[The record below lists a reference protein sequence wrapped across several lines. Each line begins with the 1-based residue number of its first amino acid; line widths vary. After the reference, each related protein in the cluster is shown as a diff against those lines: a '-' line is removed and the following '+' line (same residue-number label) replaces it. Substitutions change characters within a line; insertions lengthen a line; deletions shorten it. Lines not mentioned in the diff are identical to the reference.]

1 MSKAAIGKA
10 LSDLHAMSIISEY
23 VRAGE
28 KQGTHFLRP
37 ERLSPWQVRM
47 MTGSLP
53 AFAARLRSAAI
64 HLLVF
69 VTLIAGSSSYS
80 CAAAVEDGVDLAR
93 VTDHLALEQSLSIL
107 EDRDGYLSAG
117 EALRH
122 SGWVAASLR
131 TLTQGFT
138 SSAFWLRGAFYN
150 GSDQPVTRWLSVGVV
165 RLEDV
170 RYFRFAPG
178 EDKPSETLLAGNRTR
193 LEDRAVRAARSVFPI
208 TLAPGE
214 RTIVALRVQSRS
226 SVSIEASLWS
236 PASFQEADAPD
247 LLIEMLLVGSMGTMA
262 LFSLVLGVARRDRV
276 FLALAAGAIAE
287 VIYDL
292 AFQGFLYR
300 FILTGGGDVV
310 LRAPGV
316 LGLIAHVLLCT
327 MAAMFIG
334 IDRIAIWW
342 RTLCTFSAI
351 LLAGSLFAAFGDYRT
366 TVSIT
371 TALQVVYEALW
382 IIAVLD
388 SWRRG
393 FGNSRLVLLASGPAV
408 VRFFLYLGHIL
419 GIWPASWSVG
429 SEITWNNLSIM
440 LLLLF
445 IAIGRL
451 REIESARD
459 KAQQD
464 LVAFQE
470 HERERLQRAVDERTR
485 ELQTAL
491 VAAGEANRAKS
502 DFLAVMSH
510 EIRTP
515 MNGMLG
521 AIHLLKSMPLQGKV
535 RTAVNVAERTGAAM
549 LATIGGILDFA
560 KISDSKPEP
569 SYAVFDL
576 RALLADVVAIM
587 SLRAEQKNISLK
599 LVVDQVLP
607 ATVMGDADLLRQ
619 ILLNLVGNALKFTE
633 AGEVCVSAAPDAI
646 HVDWIRLEVAD
657 TGIGIPRDRL
667 DRLFEPFVQADS
679 SIARRF
685 GGTGLGLAI
694 CRRLTE
700 AMGGCITADS
710 QPGQGSRFQVRLPLP
725 PTDTAE
731 IDIQAAAQRDDAV
744 RKTLSVLVVD
754 DDENNRFVLSG
765 LLDVKGH
772 RVREAADGVQ
782 ALALL
787 TENPVD
793 VVLVDLE
800 MPGLSGMELVRYIRA
815 LGGKGAT
822 VPIVAITANVTA
834 GVVERCVQAGM
845 DGYLSKPIMP
855 EDLQRTIDAV
865 CAGRPPAQSDSQMQ
879 RDDFL
884 PSLQRELG
892 AETVERLVG
901 QALAAVERSTATIEA
916 SIQRGD
922 RQAARRAAHQLAGA
936 AGLAGLIPL
945 SAAAA
950 ALENQLAQSS
960 TGEDTDIQT
969 TLALAERAIANLR
982 GLQSEFVHKR

>member
-1 MSKAAIGKA
+1 M
-10 LSDLHAMSIISEY
+10 
-23 VRAGE
+23 V
-28 KQGTHFLRP
+28 
-37 ERLSPWQVRM
+37 
-47 MTGSLP
+47 TGLLP
-53 AFAARLRSAAI
+53 AFAARLRSAAV

-69 VTLIAGSSSYS
+69 VTLIVGSSSCS
-80 CAAAVEDGVDLAR
+80 FAAAAEDGVDLAR
-93 VTDHLALEQSLSIL
+93 VTDHLSLDQSLSFL
-107 EDRDGYLSAG
+107 EDRDGHLSAG

-122 SGWVAASLR
+122 SGWGAASPR

-138 SSAFWLRGAFYN
+138 SSAFWLRGTFYN
-150 GSDQPVTRWLSVGVV
+150 GSDQSVTRWLSVGVV

-170 RYFRFAPG
+170 RYFRFVPG
-178 EDKPSETLLAGNRTR
+178 EEKPSETLLAGNRTPLDAR
-193 LEDRAVRAARSVFPI
+193 PVRAARSVFPV

-214 RTIVALRVQSRS
+214 RIVVLLRAQSRS
-226 SVSIEASLWS
+226 SVSIETGIWN
-236 PASFQEADAPD
+236 PATFQEAEAPD
-247 LLIEMLLVGSMGTMA
+247 ALIEMLLIGSMATMA
-262 LFSLVLGVARRDRV
+262 IFTLALGLARRDRV
-276 FLALAAGAIAE
+276 FLTLGAGAIAE
-287 VIYDL
+287 IVYDV

-300 FILTGGGDVV
+300 YVLTGGGDVV
-310 LRAPGV
+310 LRIPGV
-316 LGLIAHVLLCT
+316 VGPIAHVLLCM

-342 RTLCTFSAI
+342 RILGISSGI
-351 LLAGSLFAAFGDYRT
+351 LLAGALWAAFGDYRAV
-366 TVSIT
+366 VSILT
-371 TALQVVYEALW
+371 VLEGVYQAVW

-393 FGNSRLVLLASGPAV
+393 FGNARLVLIASGPGAI
-408 VRFFLYLGHIL
+408 RFFLYLGHIV

-429 SEITWNNLSIM
+429 SEIAWNNLTLM
-440 LLLLF
+440 LLLIL

-451 REIESARD
+451 REVQSAREQ
-459 KAQQD
+459 ARQELMD
-464 LVAFQE
+464 LKE

-560 KISDSKPEP
+560 KISDSKLET
-569 SYAVFDL
+569 SYAPFDL

-587 SLRAEQKNISLK
+587 SLRADQKNVSLT

-607 ATVMGDADLLRQ
+607 AAVMGDADLLRQ
-619 ILLNLVGNALKFTE
+619 VLLNLVGNALKFTE
-633 AGEVCVSAAPDAI
+633 TGEVCVSAAPDAI
-646 HVDWIRLEVAD
+646 HVDWIRLEVTD

-667 DRLFEPFVQADS
+667 DRLFEPFIQADS

-725 PTDTAE
+725 PTDAAE
-731 IDIQAAAQRDDAV
+731 IEIQAPAQQGDAI
-744 RKTLSVLVVD
+744 RKTFSVLVVD

-765 LLDVKGH
+765 LLDVKEH
-772 RVREAADGVQ
+772 RVQEAADGVQ

-787 TENPVD
+787 TEQSVD

-800 MPGLSGMELVRYIRA
+800 MPGLSGIELVRYIRA

-822 VPIVAITANVTA
+822 VPIIAITANVTA
-834 GVVERCVQAGM
+834 GVVERCLQAGM

-865 CAGRPPAQSDSQMQ
+865 CAGRPLAQSGTQMH

-884 PSLQRELG
+884 ASLQGELG

-916 SIQRGD
+916 SIQSGD
-922 RQAARRAAHQLAGA
+922 RQATRRAAHQLAGA

-950 ALENQLAQSS
+950 TLENRLAQSS
-960 TGEDTDIQT
+960 TVEDADIHA
-969 TLALAERAIANLR
+969 TLALAERAVANLR
-982 GLQSEFVHKR
+982 GLQSGLLHKR